1 MSQQYINP
9 AVDGN
14 RSREIKQEFIEHVRI
29 KYDNAVSVSFMS
41 FYNRDRHIEMHAII
55 DFGTH
60 QIKGKYHVA
69 PKGYFPYFQCTVW
82 QFLDREE
89 L

>member
-14 RSREIKQEFIEHVRI
+14 KTRQIKLDFAEHLRNR
-29 KYDNAVSVSFMS
+29 YDNAVSVSFMS
-41 FYNRDRHIEMHAII
+41 FYNKGSHIEMHAII

-69 PKGYFPYFQCTVW
+69 PKGYFPRFQSTVW
-82 QFLDREE
+82 QFLDTVE